1 VGLEYSSH
9 PLGNIDMFQEVSP
22 PFSHPELIS
31 ARPVILL
38 DLLFVA
44 VAEEVLGSVTI
55 PSLCSVCGIKQVPGG
70 NPGKTIPSTPRKNPI
85 AVSRRPTI

>member
-31 ARPVILL
+31 ARLVIFLAPAFMIL
-38 DLLFVA
+38 SQDVR
-44 VAEEVLGSVTI
+44 EQERS
-55 PSLCSVCGIKQVPGG
+55 
-70 NPGKTIPSTPRKNPI
+70 
-85 AVSRRPTI
+85 